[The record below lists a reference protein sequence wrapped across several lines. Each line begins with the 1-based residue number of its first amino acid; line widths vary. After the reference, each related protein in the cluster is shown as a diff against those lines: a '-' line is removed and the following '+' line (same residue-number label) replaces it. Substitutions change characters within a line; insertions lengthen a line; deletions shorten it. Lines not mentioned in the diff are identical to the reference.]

1 MKFIIKFTNMKIQS
15 IIVDDEQ
22 IARNVLRNY
31 LTKYCPQ
38 VEILGEAEN
47 IKQAVPLIEKVRP
60 QLVFL
65 DVEMPFG
72 NAFDVLEATKDY
84 DYETIFITA
93 FSEYSLKAL
102 NKSASYYIL
111 KPIDIQELITAVNV
125 AIEHIEKSEEFNR
138 NKILLENLKQ
148 KPEKQQIILPTL
160 QGFDVAKIEEIVRLQ
175 ADGNFTQI
183 YLKDGSKKMVC
194 RFLKYFDELLDFP
207 LVRVH
212 RSHIVNFNF
221 VKSYH
226 KNGEIILQDNTEIE
240 VSASYKE
247 QFLKLF

>member
-1 MKFIIKFTNMKIQS
+1 MKIPS

-47 IKQAVPLIEKVRP
+47 IKQSVPLIEELRP

-72 NAFDVLEATKDY
+72 NAFDVLEATKHIP
-84 DYETIFITA
+84 YETIFITA

-102 NKSASYYIL
+102 NLSASYYIL
-111 KPIDIQELITAVNV
+111 KPIDIQELITAVNKV
-125 AIEHIEKSEEFNR
+125 AENLQKKEEFNR

-148 KPEKQQIILPTL
+148 KPEKQQIILPTM
-160 QGFDVAKIEEIVRLQ
+160 QGFDIAKIDEIVRLQ

-183 YLKDGSKKMVC
+183 FLKDGSKKMVC

-226 KNGEIILQDNTEIE
+226 KNGEIVLNDGTEIE
-240 VSASYKE
+240 VSGSYKDG
-247 QFLKLF
+247 FLKLF

>member
-1 MKFIIKFTNMKIQS
+1 MKIKS
-15 IIVDDEQ
+15 VIVDDEK

-47 IKQAVPLIEKVRP
+47 IKEAVPLIESAHP

-72 NAFDVLEATKDY
+72 NAFDVLEATKDLNF
-84 DYETIFITA
+84 ETIFITA

-111 KPIDIQELITAVNV
+111 KPIDIQELISAVNKV
-125 AIEHIEKSEEFNR
+125 SETIEKNEEFNR

-160 QGFDVAKIEEIVRLQ
+160 QGFDIAKIDEIVRMQ

-240 VSASYKE
+240 VSGSYKE

>member
-1 MKFIIKFTNMKIQS
+1 MKIKS
-15 IIVDDEQ
+15 IIVDDEK
-22 IARNVLRNY
+22 IAREVLRNY

-38 VEILGEAEN
+38 VEILAEAEN
-47 IKQAVPLIEKVRP
+47 IKEAVPLIENLQP

-72 NAFDVLEATKDY
+72 NAFDVLEATKHCT
-84 DYETIFITA
+84 YETIFITA

-102 NKSASYYIL
+102 NLSASYYIL
-111 KPIDIQELITAVNV
+111 KPIDIQELIVAVNKV
-125 AIEHIEKSEEFNR
+125 AENLETKEEFNR
-138 NKILLENLKQ
+138 NKILLDNLKQ

-160 QGFDVAKIEEIVRLQ
+160 QGFDVVKIDEIVRLQ

-194 RFLKYFDELLDFP
+194 RFLKHFDDLLGFP

-212 RSHIVNFNF
+212 RSHIINFNE

-226 KNGEIILQDNTEIE
+226 KNGEIILNDGTEIE
-240 VSASYKE
+240 VSGSYKE